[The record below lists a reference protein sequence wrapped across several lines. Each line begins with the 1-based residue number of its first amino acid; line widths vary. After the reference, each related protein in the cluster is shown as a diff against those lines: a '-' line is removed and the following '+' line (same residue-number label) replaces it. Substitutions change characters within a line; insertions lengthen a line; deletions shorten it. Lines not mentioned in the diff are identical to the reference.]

1 MSTPVMRSEAG
12 PGPRRM
18 WQLLETC
25 HAVAYFDPAARSAA
39 EPLGI
44 EGFWPNYVVLRAA
57 PLGPVGPDLVR
68 AVFYG
73 FHRDR
78 IAATLP
84 AAWELTDPAA
94 VLAARSGGVDAALG
108 RLWGEDAA
116 DDPAVK
122 RAADLAWEAAQAAD
136 CAGRPLGAAN
146 QALPRPDAAHLAL
159 WQAATTLREHRGDG
173 HVAALTV
180 RRIHPVTAM
189 LLKVGAGESELD
201 PLRLGRKW
209 ATLEWQAGEVHARD
223 NGLIDDDGKLTADGA
238 ALHDAIEADTD
249 NAAGGP
255 WAHLGAGAT
264 AELEQLL
271 LPLARRVVADGL
283 LPEPNPIG
291 LPLPGADTL

>member
-1 MSTPVMRSEAG
+1 
-12 PGPRRM
+12 M
-18 WQLLETC
+18 WQLLETF
-25 HAVAYFDPAARSAA
+25 HAVGYFDPVARAAA

-44 EGFWPNYVVLRAA
+44 EGFWNNYVVMRAA
-57 PLGPVGPDLVR
+57 PLGPAGADVVT

-84 AAWELTDPAA
+84 AAWERTDPGA
-94 VLAARSGGVDAALG
+94 VLAARLSGVDHALR
-108 RLWGEDAA
+108 RLWGADADEDPGVRA
-116 DDPAVK
+116 
-122 RAADLAWEAAQAAD
+122 AADLTWSAAQAAN

-146 QALPRPDAAHLAL
+146 QALPRPERPHLAL

-173 HVAALTV
+173 HIAALTV

-189 LLKVGAGESELD
+189 LLKVGAGESEPE

-209 ATLEWQAGEVHARD
+209 ATFEWQAGETHARESD
-223 NGLIDDDGKLTADGA
+223 LIDGDGRLTATGV
-238 ALHDAIEADTD
+238 ALHEAIEADTD
-249 NAAGGP
+249 SAAAGP
-255 WAHLGAGAT
+255 WEHLGAEGT

-271 LPLARRVVADGL
+271 LPLAGRVVAAGL

-291 LPLPGADTL
+291 LPLPGAHSG